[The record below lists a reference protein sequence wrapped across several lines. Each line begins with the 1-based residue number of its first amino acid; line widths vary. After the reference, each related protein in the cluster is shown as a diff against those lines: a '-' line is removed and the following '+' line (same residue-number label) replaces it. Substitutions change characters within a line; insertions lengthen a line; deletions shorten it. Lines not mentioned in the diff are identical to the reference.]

1 MGYAIG
7 PDISFYQDEPST
19 PQGVDFVKMRQVA
32 DFVIIRAGQN
42 LWVDS
47 DFKTNWKEAKKAG
60 LPRGSYWFY
69 DSRADPKRQAELWVE
84 QFEDD
89 LGELPLFAD
98 IEESYNGPYKGWRK
112 WYDFLE
118 RLKQLVGDK
127 EIFIYTAYYYWRD
140 NAPNAT
146 TDPASLEYFHQ
157 YPLWIANYGV
167 PKPSVPK
174 PWGEDEW
181 TFWQF
186 TETGDGKLYG
196 VESKGIDLNYFNGNR
211 AAFLARFKLSP
222 PANEKFRVDL
232 SIRQEANATSSVL
245 GILQHDDVVEKLE
258 TSEDGEWLKLQRESD
273 NVTGWSMVTPL
284 VSIGISTPP
293 DNGGGAGGGGD
304 TGGGDTGGGGSTGGG
319 GDTGGGDDSNQIIDM
334 TGKWFRVTATALNVR
349 SGPGASYD
357 KVGSL
362 QMNEVVE
369 ALHALADLSWI
380 EVKHPNG
387 SLTGWCSGNYLV
399 SANPPTPP
407 STQTRNWYRVN
418 ATSLYVREGP
428 GTNYGS
434 LGYLKKDEIVYSE
447 DITPDESWVKVR
459 RFDGL
464 SGWCSAAYL
473 LNLGETAPSQLA
485 QRIFPGVTYY
495 RKEAQ
500 NPRKIVTHVLVVDM
514 RSNGLQFLVTPPSHP
529 SGTVCT
535 RTTSTFLSEFGM
547 SIAINGDGF
556 DYLDPATYNPSDYC
570 PRGGEPAKVKSY
582 AASRGNVYSARLPGR
597 PILYINAKNVVSFD
611 TPSGKVHNAISGDRM
626 LVVKGKAVS
635 GLDNTVLEPRTA
647 VGLNQNG
654 RWLMLLV
661 IDGRQPGYS
670 EGVTLAELAN
680 ALVSLTA
687 YSAINLD
694 GGGSSTMVIEG
705 VDGKPFVLNSP
716 IDELQAGQERAVANH
731 LGLYL
736 KK

>member
-19 PQGVDFVKMRQVA
+19 PQGVDFVKMRQAA

-84 QFEDD
+84 QFEGD

-98 IEESYNGPYKGWRK
+98 FEESYNGPYKGWRK

-127 EIFIYTAYYYWRD
+127 KEIFIYTAYYYWRD

-146 TDPASLEYFHQ
+146 TEPTSLEYFHQ

-167 PKPSVPK
+167 SKPTIPK
-174 PWGEDEW
+174 PWGENEW

-196 VESKGIDLNYFNGNR
+196 VESKGIDLNYFNGDR

-222 PANEKFRVDL
+222 PVNEKFRVDL

-245 GILQHDDVVEKLE
+245 GTLKHDDVVEKLE
-258 TSEDGEWLKLQRESD
+258 TSADGEWLKVKRESD
-273 NVTGWSMVTPL
+273 NVTGWSLSKPL
-284 VSIGISTPP
+284 VSMGVTPP
-293 DNGGGAGGGGD
+293 PDD
-304 TGGGDTGGGGSTGGG
+304 GGGDTGGGGGS
-319 GDTGGGDDSNQIIDM
+319 SEIIDM
-334 TGKWFRVTATALNVR
+334 SGKWFRVTATTLNIR
-349 SGPGASYD
+349 SGPGISYE
-357 KVGSL
+357 KIGSL
-362 QMNEVVE
+362 QTNEVVE
-369 ALHALADLSWI
+369 ALRALADLSWI
-380 EVKHPNG
+380 EVKHPSG
-387 SLTGWCSGNYLV
+387 SPIGWCAGEYLQ
-399 SANPPTPP
+399 SANPPTTP
-407 STQTRNWYRVN
+407 THNRVWYRVN
-418 ATSLYVREGP
+418 TTSLNVREGP
-428 GTNYGS
+428 GANYNS
-434 LGYLKKDEIVYSE
+434 LGFLKKDEIVYSE

-464 SGWCSAAYL
+464 GGWCSSTYL
-473 LNLGETAPSQLA
+473 LKLGETAPAQLA
-485 QRIFPGVTYY
+485 QRIFSGVTYY
-495 RKEAQ
+495 RKETQ
-500 NPRKIVTHVLVVDM
+500 TPRKIVTHVLVVDM
-514 RSNGLQFLVTPPSHP
+514 KSSGLQFLVTPPSHP
-529 SGTVCT
+529 SGAVCT
-535 RTTSTFLSEFGM
+535 RTTSKFLAEFGM
-547 SIAINGDGF
+547 RIAVNGDGF
-556 DYLDPATYNPSDYC
+556 DYLDPAAYNPKDYC
-570 PRGGEPAKVKSY
+570 PRGGDPVKVKSY

-597 PILYINAKNVVSFD
+597 PILYINASNVISFD
-611 TPSGKVHNAISGDRM
+611 TPVGKVHNAISGDRM
-626 LVVKGKAVS
+626 LVVKGKAVA
-635 GLDNTVLEPRTA
+635 GLDNTALEPRTA
-647 VGLNQNG
+647 VGVNQNG
-654 RWLMLLV
+654 RWLMLVV

-670 EGVTLAELAN
+670 EGATLAELAN
-680 ALVSLTA
+680 LLVSLSV
-687 YSAINLD
+687 YSGINLD

-705 VDGKPFVLNSP
+705 TDGKPFVLNSP
-716 IDELQAGQERAVANH
+716 IDELQPGKERAVGNH
-731 LGLYL
+731 LGIYL